1 MATHIIRYL
10 SVNAFVLLFSIN
22 VFTKLFNHLDRN
34 LSMLQNS
41 DILKVI
47 KQHSCFN
54 NKENRYG
61 KKVAVQTEVR
71 V

>member
-22 VFTKLFNHLDRN
+22 DFTKLFNHLDRN

-41 DILKVI
+41 DIFKVI
-47 KQHSCFN
+47 KNTAVFN

-61 KKVAVQTEVR
+61 KEVAVQTEVR